1 MCFLDTE
8 KDATI
13 TICYIKFLGFF
24 FSTFYVDRYS
34 CFGCQESSMQH
45 DSTVD
50 ELHKIT
56 LGLNSQTGAYS
67 HMQLDHCAWWLEDKW
82 IALACGYISFS

>member
-1 MCFLDTE
+1 
-8 KDATI
+8 
-13 TICYIKFLGFF
+13 
-24 FSTFYVDRYS
+24 
-34 CFGCQESSMQH
+34 MQH

-67 HMQLDHCAWWLEDKW
+67 HMHLDHCAWWLEDKW
-82 IALACGYISFS
+82 IALACGYI